1 MKSELFNAPVQQIF
15 WRLYSIGLTVSYVS
29 THVIRFRQHYHRHH
43 HQVNQQVGFEGI
55 LLTTAG
61 MLLTEWV
68 CTNTW
73 VQQFCLACKTYGPV
87 FCVVDGILSSQL
99 GPELRESAGIMPG
112 MMPPMMLLNFQDQ
125 IELLSWSV
133 SWNVFVFKNPS
144 FCR

>member
-1 MKSELFNAPVQQIF
+1 MKCELFNAPVQQIF

-29 THVIRFRQHYHRHH
+29 THVIRFRQHHH
-43 HQVNQQVGFEGI
+43 HHHRVNQQVGFEGI

-61 MLLTEWV
+61 MLLTGWV

-125 IELLSWSV
+125 IELLSWSYLGTF
-133 SWNVFVFKNPS
+133 SCSKTPL